1 MKELQDEFGI
11 KIESYVEF
19 IVGDKYEEF
28 SVHMNSASH
37 SNEDNKKTTSPP
49 TSEDASC
56 IDGKNHNSYGSLGI
70 FVNHSGEDENLCAT
84 TCFHVLYNGEKLV
97 DDDWK
102 IEFGECFDKRKKGC
116 DYQNSTTSS
125 RKYCFRSRAD
135 ETRTGEASV
144 KTLGKFYAGTYDESH
159 DLGIAKV
166 DEGVACNY
174 DISDIF

>member
-37 SNEDNKKTTSPP
+37 NNNEDNKKTTSPP
-49 TSEDASC
+49 TSGDAIC
-56 IDGKNHNSYGSLGI
+56 IDASLGI
-70 FVNHSGEDENLCAT
+70 FVNHSGEDENLYAT

-102 IEFGECFDKRKKGC
+102 IEFGECFDKRKKEC
-116 DYQNSTTSS
+116 DDQNSRTSS

-135 ETRTGEASV
+135 ETRTGETSV

-174 DISDIF
+174 DIF

>member
-37 SNEDNKKTTSPP
+37 NDNNNEDNKKTTSPP

-70 FVNHSGEDENLCAT
+70 FVNHSGEDENLYAT

-97 DDDWK
+97 DDD
-102 IEFGECFDKRKKGC
+102 
-116 DYQNSTTSS
+116 
-125 RKYCFRSRAD
+125 
-135 ETRTGEASV
+135 
-144 KTLGKFYAGTYDESH
+144 
-159 DLGIAKV
+159 
-166 DEGVACNY
+166 
-174 DISDIF
+174 